1 MKTKY
6 SDLTPEQQDA
16 IDGLLNEQSGA
27 IDGLPDE
34 QSGAPDR
41 FYSFDDTGN
50 AHRFADN
57 FGGIFRYDHADKAW
71 LYWDKT
77 RWKYDDDGAVF
88 RAVNASVE
96 SMKKELGYYR
106 SSGDNDAADAFS
118 KHMKYSR
125 SHKGKTACEN
135 ECRPILPVTPAQLD
149 RHKMAFNTL
158 SGVLSLKSGTLNA
171 HDPDRFITKLSPVA
185 PSDNSD
191 CPIWRRF
198 LDEVFRGDT
207 ELIRYIQKAVG
218 YSLTGRTSEQ
228 CAFFL
233 YGTGRNGKSTFLDVI
248 SDICGDYAVNIQP
261 ETLMI
266 KPNSSGASSD
276 IARLRGARFVT
287 STEPNEGMRINEGLL
302 KQLTGEDIVT
312 ARKLYGN
319 EFEFRPEFKLWMA
332 TNHKPIIRGTDLGI
346 WRRVHMIPFAA
357 TIPES
362 RVDRQLGE
370 KLRAEYSAILRWAV
384 EGCLLWQSEGLD
396 MPRSVRD
403 AVAEYRREMDVISAF
418 IEDRCEVR
426 DGAHVKAGVLFAAY
440 AEWAERFNEHK
451 FSNTKF
457 GVEVAKRFKKVVQ
470 RDGKYYVGI
479 SLLN

>member
-6 SDLTPEQQDA
+6 SDLTSEQQDA
-16 IDGLLNEQSGA
+16 IDGLLNEQS
-27 IDGLPDE
+27 
-34 QSGAPDR
+34 SMPDR

-50 AHRFADN
+50 AHRFTDN
-57 FGGIFRYDHADKAW
+57 YGEIFRYNHADKAW

-96 SMKKELGYYR
+96 SMKNELEYYR
-106 SSGDNDAADAFS
+106 SNGEKDAEDAFS

-125 SHKGKTACEN
+125 SHKGKTACES
-135 ECRPILPVTPAQLD
+135 ECRPILPVTPGQLD
-149 RHKMAFNTL
+149 QHKMAFNTP
-158 SGVLSLKSGTLNA
+158 SGVLSLKSGKLTA
-171 HDPDRFITKLSPVA
+171 HDPNWFITKLSPVEYA
-185 PSDNSD
+185 ETPHS
-191 CPIWRRF
+191 CPVWERF
-198 LDEVFRGDT
+198 LDEVFRGDK

-266 KPNSSGASSD
+266 KPNSNGASSD

-346 WRRVHMIPFAA
+346 WRRVHMIPFSA

-362 RVDRQLGE
+362 RVDKQLGE
-370 KLRAEYSAILRWAV
+370 KLRAEYPAILRWAV
-384 EGCLLWQSEGLD
+384 EGSLMWQREGLD
-396 MPRSVRD
+396 MPGAVRA
-403 AVAEYRREMDVISAF
+403 AVAEYRREMDVVSAF

-426 DGAHVKAGVLFAAY
+426 DGAYVKASTLFAAY
-440 AEWAERFNEHK
+440 VEWAEKFNEHK

-457 GVEVAKRFKKVVQ
+457 GAEVAKRFKKVA
-470 RDGKYYVGI
+470 RTGGNYYIGI
-479 SLLN
+479 SLLC